1 MHQCNSVTFLLLK
14 IYTTVLLPKS
24 FQVVAI
30 NVTLKMYNNTITKQ
44 GDNLM
49 TKKEI
54 ISMIIDELTE
64 NALEEHRK
72 KLAKQGRDYNKELIA
87 LSYKFDNILKEL
99 PDEKADIINC
109 YINKTYAAA
118 ERDCK
123 FLYIKGAKDCVSLLK
138 ELGVL

>member
-1 MHQCNSVTFLLLK
+1 MNQYNPVTFLLLK

-24 FQVVAI
+24 FRVVAI
-30 NVTLKMYNNTITKQ
+30 NVTLKMYNNIITKK

-49 TKKEI
+49 IKKEI
-54 ISMIIDELTE
+54 ISVIIDELTE

-72 KLAKQGRDYNKELIA
+72 KLSNRGRDYNKELIV
-87 LSYKFDNILKEL
+87 LSHKFDNILKEL
-99 PDEKADIINC
+99 SDKEADTINR

-118 ERDCK
+118 ERECK
-123 FLYIKGAKDCVSLLK
+123 FLYVKGAKDCVSLLK

>member
-1 MHQCNSVTFLLLK
+1 M
-14 IYTTVLLPKS
+14 
-24 FQVVAI
+24 AI
-30 NVTLKMYNNTITKQ
+30 NVTLKMYNNNITKQ

-72 KLAKQGRDYNKELIA
+72 KLAQQGRDYNKELID
-87 LSYKFDNILKEL
+87 LSHKFDNILKEL
-99 PDEKADIINC
+99 PDEKADIINR
-109 YINKTYAAA
+109 YINKTHAAA

>member
-1 MHQCNSVTFLLLK
+1 M
-14 IYTTVLLPKS
+14 
-24 FQVVAI
+24 AI

-72 KLAKQGRDYNKELIA
+72 KLAQQGRDYNKELID
-87 LSYKFDNILKEL
+87 LSHKFDNILKEL
-99 PDEKADIINC
+99 PDEKADIINR

>member
-1 MHQCNSVTFLLLK
+1 MNEFKVNTFYKNDGYTFQMLMNELFLNFIKNNIDATCN
-14 IYTTVLLPKS
+14 
-24 FQVVAI
+24 
-30 NVTLKMYNNTITKQ
+30 
-44 GDNLM
+44 
-49 TKKEI
+49 
-54 ISMIIDELTE
+54 
-64 NALEEHRK
+64 
-72 KLAKQGRDYNKELIA
+72 DYNKELIA